1 MKKGRCLILP
11 QGLKKLSLRTT
22 GVLLCAVMTMGCAAE
37 VTQEPVTSQPQP
49 SSQVL
54 SEPLK
59 VELVRDGVI
68 TVYHAFPNSD
78 VLESVEVK
86 APDGEVTIWDV
97 INAVETV
104 LDAKLPIRTITQQQG
119 LLVID
124 VSQELFD
131 RYPKREIYPL
141 LTSVGV
147 TLRENHKTFEQLQY
161 QVDGEVG
168 MLGELYT
175 LPPLKLA
182 TDSAQ
187 DYAAIRASIPYEG
200 LYYKG
205 EQQSLIELDDTGR
218 QILRYLGLLEVIDK
232 DVTSASELGN
242 QYLIQTAIF
251 HTQHYSIDSYD
262 KQLSNYR
269 EELFALQESVSEKS
283 AMEET
288 WFWMEEHIKE
298 SARLI
303 FGDEVTI
310 RHTSLKQY
318 PYLYMQAEGV
328 YTPPHMGMWSAPVPF
343 LLGYEDLGDSYRVEM
358 AFVLWT
364 MDGYGDPD
372 KKDDT
377 LIGKED
383 IDEYVRTTSRR
394 REVILKKQQDGR
406 VTLVSH
412 RYL

>member
-1 MKKGRCLILP
+1 MRAGT
-11 QGLKKLSLRTT
+11 KKLLLSTT
-22 GVLLCAVMTMGCAAE
+22 GILLCAVMTMGCATE
-37 VTQEPVTSQPQP
+37 TTQEIVISQSEL
-49 SSQVL
+49 SSQLL
-54 SEPLK
+54 SEPIK

-68 TVYHAFPNSD
+68 TVYRNFPNSD
-78 VLESVEVK
+78 VFESVEVM
-86 APDGEVTIWDV
+86 APEGEVTIRDV

-104 LDAKLPIRTITQQQG
+104 LDAELPIRTITQQQG

-124 VSQELFD
+124 VSQQLLD
-131 RYPKREIYPL
+131 SNPKRVLYPL
-141 LTSVGV
+141 LTAVGV

-182 TDSAQ
+182 NDSAQ

-205 EQQSLIELDDTGR
+205 EQRSLIEMDDTGR

-232 DVTSASELGN
+232 DVSTPLELGN
-242 QYLIQTAIF
+242 EYLIQTAIF

-288 WFWMEEHIKE
+288 WFWMEEHIQE

-310 RHTSLKQY
+310 RHTNLKQY

-328 YTPPHMGMWSAPVPF
+328 YTPPHMGLWSAPVPF

-372 KKDDT
+372 KNDDM

-394 REVILKKQQDGR
+394 REMILKKQADGR

>member
-1 MKKGRCLILP
+1 MR
-11 QGLKKLSLRTT
+11 QGTKKLLLRTT
-22 GVLLCAVMTMGCAAE
+22 GVLLCAVMTTGCAAE
-37 VTQEPVTSQPQP
+37 VTQEPVVAQPQP

-54 SEPLK
+54 SEPLN

-68 TVYHAFPNSD
+68 TVYRAFPNSD

-104 LDAKLPIRTITQQQG
+104 LDEELPIRTITQQQG

-124 VSQELFD
+124 VSHQLFD

-141 LTSVGV
+141 LTAVGV
-147 TLRENHKTFEQLQY
+147 TLRENHKAFEQLQY

-182 TDSAQ
+182 NGSAQ

-200 LYYKG
+200 LFNEG
-205 EQQSLIELDDTGR
+205 EQRSLIEMDDTSR

-262 KQLSNYR
+262 KQFSNYR
-269 EELFALQESVSEKS
+269 EELSALQESVSEKLG
-283 AMEET
+283 MVET
-288 WFWMEEHIKE
+288 WFWMEEHVQE
-298 SARLI
+298 STRLI

-310 RHTSLKQY
+310 RHTNLKQY
-318 PYLYMQAEGV
+318 PYLYMQTEGV
-328 YTPPHMGMWSAPVPF
+328 YTPPHMGIWSAPVPF
-343 LLGYEDLGDSYRVEM
+343 LLGYQDLGDSYRVEM
-358 AFVLWT
+358 AFVLST
-364 MDGYGDPD
+364 MNGYVDPD
-372 KKDDT
+372 KNDDV

-394 REVILKKQQDGR
+394 REVILKKQEDGR